1 MHSFLICQGTTKTR
15 REKVRHLIARLRAE
29 SGNKSELI
37 RSDPDTFI
45 LRPDP
50 TIGIETIRGITSSLK
65 FKPFRSK
72 AKIVVIIRADR
83 MTREAQ
89 HAILKT
95 LEEPAPNSF
104 LILET
109 RNQYSLIPTIRSR
122 CQLML
127 ATSPSPRSTIRGEAV
142 DLARSLMEP
151 SLSLRLKA
159 VGEIDQKE
167 AKARLRQILMLARE
181 KMKLDPWWYQVVK
194 LTHQTIL
201 DLDANVNPRL
211 TLEHLALRFPQDRKG
226 NDRNRGNS

>member
-1 MHSFLICQGTTKTR
+1 MHSFLICQGTIKAR
-15 REKVRHLIARLRAE
+15 REKVRRLIAKLRAQA
-29 SGNKSELI
+29 GDKSQPI

-50 TIGIETIRGITSSLK
+50 TIGIEAIRGVTSSLK

-72 AKIVVIIRADR
+72 AKIVVFIRADR

-127 ATSPSPRSTIRGEAV
+127 ATTPSPQQTIRSEAV

-159 VGEIDQKE
+159 VGEMDPKE
-167 AKARLRQILMLARE
+167 ARTKLRQLLMFARD
-181 KMKLDPWWYQVVK
+181 KMKLDPWWFRVVK
-194 LTHQTIL
+194 LTHQAIL

-211 TLEHLALRFPQDRKG
+211 TLEHLALRFPKEGKG
-226 NDRNRGNS
+226 NDR